1 MMETARTRFVDES
14 EAELA
19 KVKKLFEKET
29 QEREDQVTRDQQEFD
44 EQKEQQLTQMKNFYE
59 MEKQ

>member
-1 MMETARTRFVDES
+1 VMETARTRFVDES